1 MARLFF
7 TQLYAMVTRLYAR
20 RGHAA
25 LIERIDAHYKRK
37 GARMYKKAII
47 ASTAIALS
55 IGAGI
60 VRAQSVEGPW
70 YGGIDLGRSR
80 LGLGGS
86 DFDNALA
93 NQGIGASSSND
104 RGDTSLGFNVGY
116 LVNRNFAIEG
126 AYTRLGEFDYSAAA
140 STPAADTISGKY
152 KAHALS
158 LSGVGILP
166 LQQKWSVYG
175 KAGLARTKTDL
186 EASSA
191 TGAVAVG
198 NTSDSRTGLLFGA
211 GAIYDINRAVF
222 AKAGW
227 DRYAQIG
234 SDDTGKGHADVF
246 SVGVGYRF

>member
-1 MARLFF
+1 MHMKAFIAA
-7 TQLYAMVTRLYAR
+7 TA
-20 RGHAA
+20 AA
-25 LIERIDAHYKRK
+25 LAF
-37 GARMYKKAII
+37 
-47 ASTAIALS
+47 
-55 IGAGI
+55 GAGI
-60 VRAQSVEGPW
+60 ARAQGADGAW

-104 RGDTSLGFNVGY
+104 RSDTSLGFSVGY

-140 STPAADTISGKY
+140 SSPAADTITGKY

-166 LQQKWSVYG
+166 LQRNWSVYG

-198 NTSDSRTGLLFGA
+198 NSSDSRTGLLIGA
-211 GAIYDINRAVF
+211 GAMYDISRNVF
-222 AKAGW
+222 ARAGW

-234 SDDTGKGHADVF
+234 SDDTGKGHADVY
-246 SVGVGYRF
+246 SIGVGYRF

>member
-1 MARLFF
+1 M
-7 TQLYAMVTRLYAR
+7 
-20 RGHAA
+20 H
-25 LIERIDAHYKRK
+25 
-37 GARMYKKAII
+37 KKAII
-47 ASTAIALS
+47 AGTAIALA

-60 VRAQSVEGPW
+60 VRAQSGGSAW
-70 YGGIDLGRSR
+70 YGGIDLGRGR

-104 RGDTSLGFNVGY
+104 RSDTSLGFSVGY

-140 STPAADTISGKY
+140 SSPAADTITGKY

-166 LQQKWSVYG
+166 LQRNWSVYG

-198 NTSDSRTGLLFGA
+198 NSSDSRTGLLIGA
-211 GAIYDINRAVF
+211 GAMYDISRNVF
-222 AKAGW
+222 ARAGW
-227 DRYAQIG
+227 DRYADIG
-234 SDDTGKGHADVF
+234 SDATGKGHADVY
-246 SVGVGYRF
+246 SIGVGYRF

>member
-20 RGHAA
+20 RSHAA

-55 IGAGI
+55 IGASV
-60 VRAQSVEGPW
+60 VRAQSVDSAW

-80 LGLGGS
+80 LGLGGG

-93 NQGIGASSSND
+93 NQGIGASSSNE
-104 RGDTSLGFNVGY
+104 RSDTSLGFSVGY
-116 LVNRNFAIEG
+116 LFNRNFALEG
-126 AYTRLGEFDYSAAA
+126 AYTRLGEFNYSAAA
-140 STPAADTISGKY
+140 SSPAADTISGKY

-158 LSGVGILP
+158 LSGIGILP
-166 LQQKWSVYG
+166 LRQSWSLYG
-175 KAGLARTKTDL
+175 KAGVARTKTDL
-186 EASSA
+186 EASSD

-198 NTSDSRTGLLFGA
+198 NASDSRTGLLIGA
-211 GAIYDINRAVF
+211 GAMYDLSRNVF
-222 AKAGW
+222 ARAGW

-234 SDDTGKGHADVF
+234 SDDTGKGHADVY
-246 SVGVGYRF
+246 SIGVGYRF

>member
-1 MARLFF
+1 
-7 TQLYAMVTRLYAR
+7 MVTGLYAR

-25 LIERIDAHYKRK
+25 PIERIDAHYQRK

-116 LVNRNFAIEG
+116 LVNSRA
-126 AYTRLGEFDYSAAA
+126 TQKAA
-140 STPAADTISGKY
+140 SLFEPLD
-152 KAHALS
+152 S
-158 LSGVGILP
+158 LQSSEPIEAFGRR
-166 LQQKWSVYG
+166 VYRRG
-175 KAGLARTKTDL
+175 ER
-186 EASSA
+186 
-191 TGAVAVG
+191 
-198 NTSDSRTGLLFGA
+198 
-211 GAIYDINRAVF
+211 
-222 AKAGW
+222 
-227 DRYAQIG
+227 
-234 SDDTGKGHADVF
+234 
-246 SVGVGYRF
+246 